1 MSAAEHLEMAK
12 AVLSASQEAAH
23 AVAAWGDYTAALMA
37 ATEAHMNA
45 LTEATA
51 LEEQELSYRSARC
64 CDDDESE
71 GRGLQ
76 PSFLSTSSAKMATRH
91 RVAEA
96 FRHKM
101 SAETALTQAK
111 FKAHAALDKAAGLV
125 KQLENQ

>member
-23 AVAAWGDYTAALMA
+23 AVAAWGDYTAALMT

-51 LEEQELSYRSARC
+51 LEEQEHSYRSARC

-71 GRGLQ
+71 PRGSQ
-76 PSFLSTSSAKMATRH
+76 PSFLKASSANIAARH
-91 RVAEA
+91 IVAEA
-96 FRHKM
+96 FRRKTV
-101 SAETALTQAK
+101 AEAALTQAK
-111 FKAHAALDKAAGLV
+111 FKAHAALDKATGLM